1 MLTPTAMAIRSA
13 AVRARHPT
21 SRVLVDSPL
30 APTLT
35 HAADAVPSAPSRDR
49 RGVFDA

>member
-1 MLTPTAMAIRSA
+1 MLTRVATAMRSA
-13 AVRARHPT
+13 AVRAGHPA
-21 SRVLVDSPL
+21 SRVLVDVPL

-49 RGVFDA
+49 RGVSDA